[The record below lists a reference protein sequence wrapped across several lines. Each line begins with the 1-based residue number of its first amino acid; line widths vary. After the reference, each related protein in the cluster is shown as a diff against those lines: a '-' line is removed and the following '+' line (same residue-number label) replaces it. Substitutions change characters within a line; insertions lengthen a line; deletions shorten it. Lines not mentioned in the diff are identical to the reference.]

1 MGALNPATPQR
12 TVLDTSVL
20 IGGASDGIE
29 GELAISAA
37 SLAELHFGVHVPTDP
52 EIRAKRIARV
62 ATIEREFEALAF
74 DSAVATSYGMLAA
87 LTLRAGRQ
95 PRRRA
100 FDLLIAATA
109 HAHLAAL
116 ATRDLSD
123 FEHLG
128 EHLTIIEVR

>member
-1 MGALNPATPQR
+1 MGALNVAMRQR

-20 IGGASDGIE
+20 IGGTPASLE
-29 GELAISAA
+29 GEVAISAA

-52 EIRAKRIARV
+52 EVRAKRLARL

-74 DSAVATSYGMLAA
+74 DSAVATSYGLLAA

-109 HAHLAAL
+109 HAHHASL
-116 ATRDLSD
+116 ATRDLND
-123 FEHLG
+123 FEHLS
-128 EHLTIIEVR
+128 EHVRIIEVG